1 MGLVLLLMPLVNFP
15 YSNFILALRQRPM
28 YLNIQFAK
36 TVFTNCLEIVTGINL
51 TTCFLTHA
59 VTEYI
64 SLKPEDRL
72 SLEKYK

>member
-1 MGLVLLLMPLVNFP
+1 
-15 YSNFILALRQRPM
+15 M

-51 TTCFLTHA
+51 MTCFLTHA